1 VNSGIIK
8 SVVARIHQRSH
19 GKIYLTLLILSIL
32 VQAFGAIC
40 TKFAAEI
47 GSSVSLFGLNAV
59 FLIYCVILGGMGLQ
73 VFFWQASLKHYT
85 LSFAYPFRS
94 LVSFIVLLAA
104 FFLFQESVTFFNVL
118 GLVIITVGIFYLVKE
133 KEFLD

>member
-1 VNSGIIK
+1 MNAGMPGT
-8 SVVARIHQRSH
+8 VVQKLRQRTS
-19 GKIYLTLLILSIL
+19 GKIYLIFLIFSIL

-47 GSSVSLFGLNAV
+47 GSSTTFFGLNAV
-59 FLIYCVILGGMGLQ
+59 FLIYCAILGGMGLQ
-73 VFFWQASLKHYT
+73 ILFWQASLKHYT

-104 FFLFQESVTFFNVL
+104 FLLFKESVTLFNVL
-118 GLVIITVGIFYLVKE
+118 GLVIITIGIYYLVKE